1 MMTRRWFGWLLC
13 AGTALGQDANV
24 SGDWIWTI
32 QGPQGED
39 IDINVNLKQEG
50 SNVTGVF
57 DMGDRKLPV
66 EKGSIEG
73 NVLKL
78 TVKRN
83 RPQGGTMT
91 YEMEGKVEGDK
102 INGTTKA
109 DLDGQLVTQ
118 ELKARRKS

>member
-1 MMTRRWFGWLLC
+1 MTRRWFGWLLC
-13 AGTALGQDANV
+13 AGTVLAQDVNV

-50 SNVTGVF
+50 SKVSGVF
-57 DMGDRKLPV
+57 DMGDRKLNV

-102 INGTTKA
+102 ITGTTKA

>member
-1 MMTRRWFGWLLC
+1 MTRRWFGWLLC
-13 AGTALGQDANV
+13 AGTVLGQDANV